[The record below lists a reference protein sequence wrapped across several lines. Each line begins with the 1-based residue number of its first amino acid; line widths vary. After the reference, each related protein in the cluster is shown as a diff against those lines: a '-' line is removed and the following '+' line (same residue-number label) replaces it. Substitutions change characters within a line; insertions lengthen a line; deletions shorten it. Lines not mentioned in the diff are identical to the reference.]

1 MEYCGHVDVIIP
13 SYNRAKTIGR
23 AIESVLNQTYPYV
36 NVVVVDDGSS
46 DNTEQIVKSY
56 SDPRV
61 KFFRHPKNRGAC
73 AARNT
78 GIDNSTGEFIAFLD
92 SDDAWFPEKIEK
104 QLAFL
109 QENNGEITFCSYLRV
124 EKNITCLYPARHYT
138 GDLHSQLL
146 QGNFLSNGVIL
157 AKRESFDQHFDEALP
172 RMQDWDIMLRL
183 SKTHNIIHQHEPLA
197 YYYVQ
202 EDSITMNHNK
212 LKTAL
217 DMLYNKYY
225 DEFSANKE
233 AYASICRQRAIAEI
247 MTGGKDAVHWL
258 SKSNHSSFRINTF
271 GLQILCAM
279 GFSET
284 MRRIKERRLRNRL

>member
-1 MEYCGHVDVIIP
+1 MEYCGYVDVIIP
-13 SYNRAKTIGR
+13 SYNREKTIGR

-36 NVVVVDDGSS
+36 TVVVVDDGSS
-46 DNTEQIVKSY
+46 DNTEQIVKGY

-61 KFFRHPKNRGAC
+61 KFYRHPKNRGAC

-78 GIDNSTGEFIAFLD
+78 GIDNSSGEFIAFLD

-104 QLAFL
+104 QLTFL
-109 QENNGEITFCSYLRV
+109 LQNNGEITFCSYLRV
-124 EKNITCLYPARHYT
+124 EKDKTVLYPAHHYS

-146 QGNFLSNGVIL
+146 LGNFLSNGVIL
-157 AKRESFDQHFDEALP
+157 ARRECFDQRFDEALP

-183 SKTHNIIHQHEPLA
+183 SKNHTILHQHEPLA

-217 DMLYNKYY
+217 SMLYDKYY

-233 AYASICRQRAIAEI
+233 AYAAICRQRAIAEI
-247 MTGGKDAVHWL
+247 MTGGIEAVHWL
-258 SKSNHSSFRINTF
+258 AEANRSCFRINTF
-271 GLQILCAM
+271 GLQLLCGM
-279 GFSET
+279 GLSGT
-284 MRRIKERRLRNRL
+284 LRRMKQRRLNKRL